1 MSDVFEEVEE
11 DLNRDKWVRR
21 WEKYGWVVYLVGAMI
36 VAAVAAYE
44 FMKLQASN
52 AQVKNI
58 EIFESARS
66 ALSDGEYSDAETE
79 FSNVVA
85 QGSELAPLASHY
97 LAQTRLEGGGDRAG
111 AAEALA
117 VNAASDDPFAKI
129 AVLKS
134 AYLAADTQSL
144 AELETRLSTVL
155 QDDGPVGALALE
167 LIAAKAFEE
176 GDFAR
181 ARSEFALLQV
191 LPNAPPGVLARA
203 DAALSVIPSVPEAP
217 IEPATETENSEEEA
231 GQ

>member
-1 MSDVFEEVEE
+1 
-11 DLNRDKWVRR
+11 
-21 WEKYGWVVYLVGAMI
+21 MI

-66 ALSDGEYSDAETE
+66 ALTDGEYSDAETE

>member
-11 DLNRDKWVRR
+11 DLNRDKWVQR
-21 WEKYGWVVYLVGAMI
+21 WEKYGWVVYLAGALI

-66 ALSDGEYSDAETE
+66 ALTDGEYSDAEAE

-85 QGSELAPLASHY
+85 QGSDLAPLASHY

-117 VNAASDDPFAKI
+117 VNAASNDPFAKI

-144 AELETRLSTVL
+144 AELEARLSSVL
-155 QDDGPVGALALE
+155 QDEGPIGALALE

-191 LPNAPPGVLARA
+191 LPNAPSGVLARA
-203 DAALSVIPSVPEAP
+203 DAALSVIPSVPETP
-217 IEPATETENSEEEA
+217 IEPAPETENSEEEA